1 MCCGAR
7 EEREM
12 LCFLFQNNMVIA
24 DRSKQDCA
32 ARDKNLILER
42 PRSVEFFSRM
52 WNGASLQRDA
62 ILHSSC

>member
-1 MCCGAR
+1 
-7 EEREM
+7 M

-42 PRSVEFFSRM
+42 TVEFFSRM
-52 WNGASLQRDA
+52 WNGASMQRDA